1 MDPKSRRS
9 SSRIATKKSLATVG
23 VESLSTT
30 TANQDPSVA
39 PNPEPTPSPPPQVQ
53 RGTKRKAVVASSPT
67 GSHDKKLKRTIVD
80 TTQSKDAVVDVS
92 EPVASPAKSEPVAS
106 PAKNEPDVEPGS
118 STERPITP
126 SCQEDPEK
134 PWVPP
139 VIERRNPLVNRFEV
153 CAFLSNDQYFSN

>member
-9 SSRIATKKSLATVG
+9 SSRIATKKSLATIG
-23 VESLSTT
+23 VESLTTTTT

-39 PNPEPTPSPPPQVQ
+39 PDPEPTPSPPPQVQ
-53 RGTKRKAVVASSPT
+53 RGNKRKAVVVSSPT
-67 GSHDKKLKRTIVD
+67 GSHDKKLRRTIVD
-80 TTQSKDAVVDVS
+80 ATQSKDAVVDVS
-92 EPVASPAKSEPVAS
+92 EAVAPPAENG
-106 PAKNEPDVEPGS
+106 PAVEPGS

-126 SCQEDPEK
+126 SYQEDPEK